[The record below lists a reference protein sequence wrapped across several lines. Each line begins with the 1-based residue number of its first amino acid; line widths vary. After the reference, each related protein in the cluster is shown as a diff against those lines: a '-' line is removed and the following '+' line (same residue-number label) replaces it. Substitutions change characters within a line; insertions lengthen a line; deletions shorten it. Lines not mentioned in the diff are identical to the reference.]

1 MKYLWVCLVLVAL
14 MVTALVAPV
23 VLASG
28 PAGAGPSDP
37 LMVPTDSQTIAPNAT
52 LWFYFDYALESGSA
66 ARGGRGA
73 SRPKANVAVDANGV
87 GGLQFGVYTPAQAA
101 DWLRDPTT
109 QPVGY
114 GTPYRDDSYANLSH
128 DLYWSG
134 AFNTSGRYLIAVTN
148 TSNAAQVAFRLMV
161 TGDAVQLYPPVVPSP
176 TPTLPVPFT
185 VTPIQLGTMQGKVV
199 FETTTGGEIYAVNG
213 DGSNL
218 TKVSRGIDPTWS
230 PDGKQIVFARWDNTN
245 PGVFIANADGSNEQ
259 LVFAAPRIRWP
270 RISPDGKYVVFAQD
284 KSKSESNVLWKL
296 GVVELATGKLTE
308 PQCSQLCF
316 VPSWGQ
322 DSATIVY
329 TDPNIGIMATNAF
342 KGGES
347 LLGPT
352 GSYWDSAANISRP
365 ILHWPAMQL
374 SELSPD
380 STRIVYSMQA
390 HDRWELNMM
399 NSDGSGQTGITS
411 PDPVQYYLLD
421 IAVHNVAPT
430 WSPDGQEIL
439 FLSDRNG
446 KWEFFVTD
454 PSGQKIRQ
462 VLKNVTDQVSVQ
474 FFYQNERIADWTR

>member
-1 MKYLWVCLVLVAL
+1 MKKAYSWLILVVLMLVA
-14 MVTALVAPV
+14 ALVPV
-23 VLASG
+23 AFASG
-28 PAGAGPSDP
+28 PSGAGPNDP
-37 LMVPTDSQTIAPNAT
+37 LMVPTAEQTIAPNTT
-52 LWFYFDYALESGSA
+52 LWFYFDYALESGGPRG
-66 ARGGRGA
+66 RGGA
-73 SRPKANVAVDANGV
+73 SSRPKANIAVNANGV

-101 DWLRDPTT
+101 DWLKDPTT
-109 QPVGY
+109 EPVGF
-114 GTPYRDDSYANLSH
+114 GTAYRDTVYGNLVY

-148 TSNAAQVAFRLMV
+148 NNAAQVAFRLTV
-161 TGDAVQLYPPVVPSP
+161 TGDAVSLYPVPTVTP
-176 TPTLPVPFT
+176 TPTLPMPFT
-185 VTPIQLGTMQGKVV
+185 VTPIQIGTMQGKVL
-199 FETTTGGEIYAVNG
+199 FETTTGGDIYTVNG

-218 TKVSRGIDPTWS
+218 TRVTHGIDPTWS
-230 PDGKQIVFARWDNTN
+230 SDGTQIVFARWDNTN
-245 PGVFIANADGSNEQ
+245 PGLFIANADGSNER

-270 RISPDGKYVVFAQD
+270 RMSPDGKYIVFAQD
-284 KSKSESNVLWKL
+284 KSKSDNNVIWKL
-296 GVVELATGKLTE
+296 GLVELATGKLTE
-308 PQCSQLCF
+308 PQCSTLCF
-316 VPSWGQ
+316 SPSWGK

-329 TDPNIGIMATNAF
+329 TDSNIGIMTTNAF
-342 KGGES
+342 KGAES

-352 GSYWDSAANISRP
+352 GSYWDSSANISRP

-380 STRIVYSMQA
+380 GTRIAYTMQA

-399 NSDGSGQTGITS
+399 NADGSGQTGITS

-454 PSGQKIRQ
+454 PSGQNIRQ

-474 FFYQNERIADWTR
+474 FNYQSERIMDWTK